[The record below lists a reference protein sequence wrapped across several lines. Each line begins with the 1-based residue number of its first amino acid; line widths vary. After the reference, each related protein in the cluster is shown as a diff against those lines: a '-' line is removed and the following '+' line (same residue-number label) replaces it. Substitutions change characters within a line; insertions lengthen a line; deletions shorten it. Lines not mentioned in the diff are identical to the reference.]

1 MLNTVI
7 LMGRITQD
15 LELKQT
21 QNGTSVL
28 SFNVAVD
35 RGYVKQGEERQ
46 TDFITCVAWRQ
57 TAEFISKYF
66 SKGRMIALEGNLR
79 TRTYDDKNGSK
90 HYVTRYMYQVLHLQV
105 NLSSRAQTI
114 IPTIT
119 LTAAISRVITSRI
132 TVDISRI
139 IMDIRSLQTKL
150 TRTTITIH
158 RQMML
163 YPLGILQILKRFLPT
178 TVFHSNKQ
186 NKKREAASSKSEGA
200 ASYLISCPTHFQIA
214 FSFFFINV
222 LIFLTRQIIS
232 LFFCCSHI
240 ISPN

>member
-90 HYVTRYMYQVLHLQV
+90 QHL
-105 NLSSRAQTI
+105 LR
-114 IPTIT
+114 
-119 LTAAISRVITSRI
+119 
-132 TVDISRI
+132 
-139 IMDIRSLQTKL
+139 
-150 TRTTITIH
+150 
-158 RQMML
+158 
-163 YPLGILQILKRFLPT
+163 
-178 TVFHSNKQ
+178 
-186 NKKREAASSKSEGA
+186 
-200 ASYLISCPTHFQIA
+200 
-214 FSFFFINV
+214 
-222 LIFLTRQIIS
+222 
-232 LFFCCSHI
+232 
-240 ISPN
+240 

>member
-90 HYVTRYMYQVLHLQV
+90 HYVTEVYV
-105 NLSSRAQTI
+105 SS
-114 IPTIT
+114 
-119 LTAAISRVITSRI
+119 
-132 TVDISRI
+132 
-139 IMDIRSLQTKL
+139 
-150 TRTTITIH
+150 
-158 RQMML
+158 
-163 YPLGILQILKRFLPT
+163 
-178 TVFHSNKQ
+178 
-186 NKKREAASSKSEGA
+186 ASFTG
-200 ASYLISCPTHFQIA
+200 
-214 FSFFFINV
+214 
-222 LIFLTRQIIS
+222 
-232 LFFCCSHI
+232 
-240 ISPN
+240 

>member
-90 HYVTRYMYQVLHLQV
+90 HYVTEVYVSSASFTGEPKQQGSNNYPNNYSNGGNQQSNYQQ
-105 NLSSRAQTI
+105 NNSGYQQNNNGYSQPANKANQNNYNNTPSDDALSIGDLADFEEI
-114 IPTIT
+114 
-119 LTAAISRVITSRI
+119 LTDDGV
-132 TVDISRI
+132 
-139 IMDIRSLQTKL
+139 
-150 TRTTITIH
+150 
-158 RQMML
+158 
-163 YPLGILQILKRFLPT
+163 PF
-178 TVFHSNKQ
+178 
-186 NKKREAASSKSEGA
+186 
-200 ASYLISCPTHFQIA
+200 
-214 FSFFFINV
+214 
-222 LIFLTRQIIS
+222 
-232 LFFCCSHI
+232 
-240 ISPN
+240 